1 MLNKVNRRLLAA
13 TLPEGV
19 SSSSYD
25 RNSVISSIVHIG
37 AGGFHRSHQQHY
49 IDRLLAETGDL
60 SWGICASGIRQE
72 DRPLKEALNVQDCLY
87 LLVER
92 ADEHAEAR
100 IIGSMTDYILGH
112 ENVAAFTQ
120 KLAARETKIISLT
133 VTGAGY
139 YLDQRTSRLNL
150 EHPEVQHDL
159 KNPATPK
166 TVFGYLS
173 QALKRRMMNNVP
185 PCTLLSCDNFQ
196 GNGNIT
202 RQTLLEF
209 CDEIDTGLSRWIE
222 ENVAFPNSMVDRI
235 TPLPTEETRA
245 FVKERFG
252 LDDQC
257 PVMCEPYVQ
266 WVVEDKFSTERPAL
280 EQVGVQFTE
289 DVAPYEKM
297 KLRVLNANHS
307 LIAYLGFLAGYQYIF
322 EIVRDPDFAEY
333 MTHFLDKEVTPH
345 LDPVPGID
353 LGEYKST
360 VIKRFGN
367 PAIKDKAL
375 RICMNG
381 SYKFPKFIFPTVR
394 DCLKT
399 GGSIKAAAL
408 GVAGWMCFLG
418 RAVEAG
424 SDIPINDPIADTLIQ
439 RAKEGGNNAQAL
451 LSLREVFGDL
461 SDDEKFRNE
470 VSANL
475 RLLYAEGPVSAVQA
489 CLRNS

>member
-1 MLNKVNRRLLAA
+1 MADKVSAKILAG
-13 TLPEGV
+13 TFSQGV
-19 SSSSYD
+19 SLPSYA
-25 RNSVISSIVHIG
+25 RNSVKSSVVHIG

-49 IDRLLAETGDL
+49 MDRLLSETGDL
-60 SWGICASGIRQE
+60 SWGICASGIRKE
-72 DRPLKEALNVQDCLY
+72 DRALKEALSAQDYLY
-87 LLVER
+87 TLVER

-100 IIGSMTDYILGH
+100 IIGSMTDYVLGH
-112 ENVAAFTQ
+112 EHVDAFVQ
-120 KLAARETKIISLT
+120 KLAAPETRIISLT

-139 YLDQRTSRLNL
+139 YIDQRTSELNL
-150 EHPEVQHDL
+150 EHPDVRHDL
-159 KNPATPK
+159 ANPATPK
-166 TVFGYLS
+166 TIFGYLS
-173 QALKRRMMNNVP
+173 EALKRRMVNNVP
-185 PCTLLSCDNFQ
+185 PCTILSCDNFQ
-196 GNGNIT
+196 GNGSIT
-202 RQTLLEF
+202 RRTLLAF
-209 CDEIDTGLSRWIE
+209 CDEVDTGLSKWIDQ
-222 ENVAFPNSMVDRI
+222 NVAFPNSMVDRI

-245 FVKERFG
+245 FVREQFG

-257 PVMCEPYVQ
+257 PIICEPYVQ
-266 WVVEDKFSTERPAL
+266 WVIEDKFSSERPAL
-280 EQVGVQFTE
+280 EQVGAQFTG
-289 DVAPYEKM
+289 DVAPYEKI
-297 KLRVLNANHS
+297 KLRVLNASHS
-307 LIAYLGFLAGYQYIF
+307 LIAYLGFLAGHRYIF
-322 EIVRDPDFAEY
+322 EIVRDPVFAGY
-333 MTHFLDKEVTPH
+333 MTHFLNEEVTPH

-353 LGEYKST
+353 LADYKRT
-360 VIKRFGN
+360 VVKRFGN

-408 GVAGWMCFLG
+408 SVAAWMCFLG

-439 RAKEGGNNAQAL
+439 KAKEGGDDAQAL

-475 RLLYAEGPVSAVQA
+475 RLLYAEGPVSTVQT